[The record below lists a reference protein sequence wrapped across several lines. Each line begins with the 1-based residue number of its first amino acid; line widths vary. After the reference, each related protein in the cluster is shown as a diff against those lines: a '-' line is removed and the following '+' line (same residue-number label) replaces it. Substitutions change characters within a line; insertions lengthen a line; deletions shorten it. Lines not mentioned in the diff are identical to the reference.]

1 MDDDE
6 RRILIAQFRKGKG
19 RFTASCKATL
29 TQVVCSLLLLPS
41 LQVELAKRG
50 SPRCSVCPTTDGW
63 TDRRIV
69 SDSWQLLLPNSVD
82 VRPSKDFGRWSTL
95 ELATVCRSHAETRIA
110 RLLKWLGFQKVIR
123 ASTSVSVSNAGSAA
137 SRGTQKVDTV

>member
-1 MDDDE
+1 M
-6 RRILIAQFRKGKG
+6 
-19 RFTASCKATL
+19 
-29 TQVVCSLLLLPS
+29 
-41 LQVELAKRG
+41 
-50 SPRCSVCPTTDGW
+50 DGW

-95 ELATVCRSHAETRIA
+95 ERATVCGSHAETRIA

-137 SRGTQKVDTV
+137 SRGTQKVGIV